1 MDYAQAVKE
10 IQSLKKEAKPPFL
23 RVTFNY
29 DKRYVFPYKEGIA
42 FVSALEHAEQVFES
56 YREPSNIGELDSCIE
71 ITPMSHKEY
80 MAYKVSNLL
89 QITLEDARNLQS
101 NRVKHDRTDP
111 F

>member
-10 IQSLKKEAKPPFL
+10 IESLKKGSKPPFL
-23 RVTFNY
+23 KITFHY

-56 YREPSNIGELDSCIE
+56 YREPSNIGELDSPIE
-71 ITPMSHKEY
+71 ISPMSYKEY

-89 QITLEDARNLQS
+89 QISLEDARNLQS
-101 NRVKHDRTDP
+101 NGVVKHD
-111 F
+111 